1 MAYFRKR
8 DNGWEY
14 RISYK
19 APDGSYKQKSK
30 SGYRTKSEAVYAAS
44 QAEIE
49 LSNGIV
55 KDRNV
60 TLAEYFKEWAT
71 IHKQP
76 HVTATTFEKYQFTY
90 NVIKKYFFDARL
102 IDINPTLY
110 QQALNQMADNY
121 VKATIKLINA
131 HIRQSLKVAILEGK
145 LQRDFTTLARV
156 HSSQESKKE
165 QYKFLELETYERLI
179 QDVRPTIH
187 NQSHFF
193 IYLVAKTGLRFSE
206 ALGLTLNSINR
217 EQLTIDISRTYKVY
231 GSDKGWQPTK
241 NAQSVRKVPID
252 KETLQAIDQY
262 IEFGY
267 TDNTECRLISNV
279 SNTAVNKVLHKKTG
293 IPFTAHGLRHTYV
306 SYLIS
311 RDIDVVAISKL
322 IGHKDAT
329 ETLKTYTHLFRQKQ
343 EKDFQKVRS
352 LFENLGRI

>member
-30 SGYRTKSEAVYAAS
+30 SGYRTKAEAVQAAS
-44 QAEIE
+44 KAEIE

-55 KDRNV
+55 EDRNI
-60 TLAEYFKEWAT
+60 TLAAYFKDWAA
-71 IHKQP
+71 IHKEP
-76 HVTATTFEKYQFTY
+76 HVTATTFEKYQFTHK
-90 NVIKKYFFDARL
+90 VIKDYFGETRL
-102 IDINPTLY
+102 SAITSTLY
-110 QQALNQMADNY
+110 QQALNQMANCY
-121 VKATIKLINA
+121 VKETIKLINA
-131 HIRQSLKVAILEGK
+131 HIRQALKVAIHEGK
-145 LQRDFTTLARV
+145 LQRDFTLLAKV
-156 HSSQESKKE
+156 HSNQAPKQEHH
-165 QYKFLELETYERLI
+165 KFLELETYQQLI
-179 QDVRPTIH
+179 ASVRPSLH

-206 ALGLTLNSINR
+206 ALGLTLDAVNR
-217 EQLTIDISRTYKVY
+217 DQLYLEISRTYKVY
-231 GSDKGWQPTK
+231 GKDRGFRPTK

-252 KETLQAIDQY
+252 SDTLQAIDDYLKNGY
-262 IEFGY
+262 IENE
-267 TDNTECRLISNV
+267 DNRLLAKV

-293 IPFTAHGLRHTYV
+293 MPFTAHGLRHTYV

-311 RDIDVVAISKL
+311 QDIDVVAISKL

-329 ETLKTYTHLFRQKQ
+329 ETLKTYTHLFQQKQ
-343 EKDFQKVRS
+343 EKDFQKVRT